1 MGLGAPF
8 SPHMLLGGLESE
20 LLFHVHD
27 GKRQACYER
36 DLAVLSFDIAAGEV
50 EGHSGEGGSHLE
62 TAEAHACRGRFTD
75 LENSAA
81 NSAPR
86 PGRVY
91 EKSTYLRR
99 LVARIE
105 ERILTTGAMVTSI

>member
-1 MGLGAPF
+1 MELGARF
-8 SPHMLLGGLESE
+8 SPRHAVDGLESK

-27 GKRQACYER
+27 GERQACYER
-36 DLAVLSFDIAAGEV
+36 DLAVLSFDVAAGKV

-62 TAEAHACRGRFTD
+62 AAEAHACRGRFTHF
-75 LENSAA
+75 ENFAA

-105 ERILTTGAMVTSI
+105 ERILTTGAMVA